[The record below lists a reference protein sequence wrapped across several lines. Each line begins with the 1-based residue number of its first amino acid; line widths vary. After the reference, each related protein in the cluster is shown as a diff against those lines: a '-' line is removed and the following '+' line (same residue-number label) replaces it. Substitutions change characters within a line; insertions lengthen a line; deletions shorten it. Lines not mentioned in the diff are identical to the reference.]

1 MGGSR
6 ITMRTVQQL
15 PPQNINIKII
25 EQDRERAE
33 MLVETAPPNVTVFV
47 EDGRNTEFLI
57 REGITETDAF
67 LALTGNSE
75 ANILSCMMAK
85 QYGVK
90 KTVAEVENIDYI
102 SMAERFDIG
111 TVINKN
117 LLQPVRSM
125 NCC

>member
-1 MGGSR
+1 
-6 ITMRTVQQL
+6 
-15 PPQNINIKII
+15 
-25 EQDRERAE
+25 

-111 TVINKN
+111 TVINKKTYCS
-117 LLQPVRSM
+117 Q
-125 NCC
+125 